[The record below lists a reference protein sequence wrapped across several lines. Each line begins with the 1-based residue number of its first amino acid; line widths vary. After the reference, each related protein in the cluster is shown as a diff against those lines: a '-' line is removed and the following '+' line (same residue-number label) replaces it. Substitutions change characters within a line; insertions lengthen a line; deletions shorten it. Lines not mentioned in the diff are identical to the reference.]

1 MKTNYKLQPLMSTLA
16 AARRQKRLSQAD
28 AGKKSGVGQAH
39 WSRIESG
46 SIDVRLSSMI
56 DITRALGLELML
68 VPKEYVPAV
77 KALIHQGA
85 EADEFEEDQAAYSI
99 EEDEEDSKEV
109 Q

>member
-1 MKTNYKLQPLMSTLA
+1 MKPNYKLQPLISTLA
-16 AARRQKRLSQAD
+16 AARRQKNLSQAD

-39 WSRIESG
+39 WSRIENG

-56 DITRALGLELML
+56 DMTRALGLELML

-77 KALIHQGA
+77 KAIIHHRS
-85 EADEFEEDQAAYSI
+85 ESDEFEEDQAAYSI
-99 EEDEEDSKEV
+99 EENEEDSKEV